1 MQVITERAKYLQV
14 LEQIAPLAQEAQGD
28 AMVTR
33 VNALTDSV
41 RTGELLVP
49 ITGGFSSGKSTLL
62 NTLIG
67 RQLLPTAI
75 LPETALAAELRYGD
89 LEHIDA
95 FNGQELVHSF
105 ELNQFEEIN
114 RGCQLRA

>member
-41 RTGELLVP
+41 RTGELLV
-49 ITGGFSSGKSTLL
+49 
-62 NTLIG
+62 
-67 RQLLPTAI
+67 RDW
-75 LPETALAAELRYGD
+75 AATFYEFQ
-89 LEHIDA
+89 A
-95 FNGQELVHSF
+95 PPK
-105 ELNQFEEIN
+105 
-114 RGCQLRA
+114 